1 MCLLVPKF
9 IALLFVGG
17 GLQPYMQLARLV
29 NKANKITDK
38 VKINQIRLSEVII
51 SILYEFNQRVSFI

>member
-38 VKINQIRLSEVII
+38 VKINQIRLS
-51 SILYEFNQRVSFI
+51 R